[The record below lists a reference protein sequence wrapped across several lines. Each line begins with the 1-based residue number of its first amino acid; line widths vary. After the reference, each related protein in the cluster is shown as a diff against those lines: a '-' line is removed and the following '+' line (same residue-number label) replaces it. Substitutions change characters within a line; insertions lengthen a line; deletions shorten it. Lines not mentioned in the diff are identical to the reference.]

1 MRLTIGEV
9 ADRTGVAA
17 SALRYYEREGL
28 IPKARRRGGKR
39 VWLEDV
45 VDRLALIG
53 LAKSAGFTVSEIR
66 TLSTV
71 SPSTA
76 PGPRW
81 RRLAE
86 TKLDE
91 LEQSIARIEMMRRVL
106 GTMSSCD
113 CPTLAECGRAIRRR
127 FGPFEK
133 NS

>member
-1 MRLTIGEV
+1 MAEPNENLETLTIGEV

-76 PGPRW
+76 PGHVGAGSP
-81 RRLAE
+81 
-86 TKLDE
+86 K
-91 LEQSIARIEMMRRVL
+91 QSSTSWNKASPASR
-106 GTMSSCD
+106 
-113 CPTLAECGRAIRRR
+113 
-127 FGPFEK
+127 
-133 NS
+133 